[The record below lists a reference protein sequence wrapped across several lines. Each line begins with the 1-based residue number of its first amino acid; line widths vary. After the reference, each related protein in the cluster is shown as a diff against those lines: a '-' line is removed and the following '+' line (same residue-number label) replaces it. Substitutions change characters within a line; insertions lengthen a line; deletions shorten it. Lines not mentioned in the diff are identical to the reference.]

1 MESINLDERIFT
13 SKLGIINDREKELIL
28 TTLIR
33 INNIVDN
40 IFWEEYDT
48 TKIYK
53 SIKLQLENL
62 MHLIKESHS

>member
-1 MESINLDERIFT
+1 MESIDLDKRIFT